1 MEVTVEL
8 LEEKF
13 EEYNKL
19 YFGGRLLWP
28 YDQYYPDK
36 VIQVFWPIQL
46 QSAFTGQ

>member
-1 MEVTVEL
+1 MVITVEL

-28 YDQYYPDK
+28 HEFYL
-36 VIQVFWPIQL
+36 IRSFRCFGPIL
-46 QSAFTGQ
+46 LGTSMLILK